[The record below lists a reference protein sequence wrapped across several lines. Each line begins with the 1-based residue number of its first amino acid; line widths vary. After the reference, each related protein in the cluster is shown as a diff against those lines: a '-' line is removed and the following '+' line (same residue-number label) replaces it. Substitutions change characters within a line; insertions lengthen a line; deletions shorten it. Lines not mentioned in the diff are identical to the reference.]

1 MTEGINYG
9 AELNWELGVDFP
21 LWANTE
27 VYVKTVSKGYLLEG
41 ETPKDAYWRVATT
54 VAKRLRKPDLASKFF
69 DYMWRGWL
77 NLATPVF
84 SNTGTERG
92 LPISCFGI
100 DVGDS
105 IHEIGA
111 KNLEMMLLAKHGG
124 GVGARFLLDAAETKI
139 GRDTTNEI
147 QLDDITVS
155 RSHAMISKKDGYHI
169 RDLGSLNGTYL
180 NAIAVRDT
188 QVNAGD
194 EIQIGKYHLTLF
206 IGDK

>member
-1 MTEGINYG
+1 MADKAT
-9 AELNWELGVDFP
+9 P
-21 LWANTE
+21 
-27 VYVKTVSKGYLLEG
+27 
-41 ETPKDAYWRVATT
+41 PKDLTST
-54 VAKRLRKPDLASKFF
+54 
-69 DYMWRGWL
+69 L
-77 NLATPVF
+77 NLRQLRSIPQA
-84 SNTGTERG
+84 G
-92 LPISCFGI
+92 LSEDLLKSLTIEQKNVVSTLPKGAGI
-100 DVGDS
+100 LLVLK
-105 IHEIGA
+105 GA
-111 KNLEMMLLAKHGG
+111 

-155 RSHAMISKKDGYHI
+155 RSHAMIIKKDGYHI
-169 RDLGSLNGTYL
+169 KDLGSLNGTYL

>member
-1 MTEGINYG
+1 MADRAT
-9 AELNWELGVDFP
+9 
-21 LWANTE
+21 
-27 VYVKTVSKGYLLEG
+27 
-41 ETPKDAYWRVATT
+41 TPKDLTST
-54 VAKRLRKPDLASKFF
+54 
-69 DYMWRGWL
+69 L
-77 NLATPVF
+77 NLRQLRSIPQAGLSEDLLKSLTIEQKNVV
-84 SNTGTERG
+84 SN
-92 LPISCFGI
+92 LPKGEGI
-100 DVGDS
+100 LLVLK
-105 IHEIGA
+105 GA
-111 KNLEMMLLAKHGG
+111 

-169 RDLGSLNGTYL
+169 KDLGSLNGTYL

>member
-1 MTEGINYG
+1 MAYKATPPKDLTSTLNLRQLRSIPQAGASEDLLKSLTIEQKNVVSNLPKGEGILLVLKG
-9 AELNWELGVDFP
+9 A
-21 LWANTE
+21 
-27 VYVKTVSKGYLLEG
+27 
-41 ETPKDAYWRVATT
+41 
-54 VAKRLRKPDLASKFF
+54 
-69 DYMWRGWL
+69 
-77 NLATPVF
+77 
-84 SNTGTERG
+84 
-92 LPISCFGI
+92 
-100 DVGDS
+100 
-105 IHEIGA
+105 
-111 KNLEMMLLAKHGG
+111 

-169 RDLGSLNGTYL
+169 KDLGSLNGTYL